1 MVFVNLTFRHPCE
14 WKEACLEA
22 NSSHL
27 TPEFCIRDT
36 QVLDDVKHVGLYFM
50 HFKLGVSHCI
60 SAFLCVSLVFLSRL
74 PVLHAA
80 WLPSPLAFTTWAE
93 VPVYA
98 RACIRPSTV
107 ALHLCISLLFLGPVV
122 QTELLER
129 LAVTIVIAA
138 VLNRSVQCWGRGE
151 KDF

>member
-1 MVFVNLTFRHPCE
+1 
-14 WKEACLEA
+14 
-22 NSSHL
+22 
-27 TPEFCIRDT
+27 
-36 QVLDDVKHVGLYFM
+36 M

-107 ALHLCISLLFLGPVV
+107 ALHLPRVLTASGTNRAPGEAGCNHSDSSGPEQICSVLGKGRKGLLKQGATSQICI
-122 QTELLER
+122 R
-129 LAVTIVIAA
+129 LMKP
-138 VLNRSVQCWGRGE
+138 GR
-151 KDF
+151 